1 MPCQLMVGFFAYAKS
16 LDIKVDKAE
25 LEGILTNVHI
35 ICITMSP
42 LLVFFLRQLLLKFS
56 FTLNGSELVE
66 TLCTDAQW
74 HTREDV
80 KKALTLSDYEKTQR
94 SAAAKVEQLCNG
106 VESRHS
112 QSADINAEDS
122 GLASM
127 FFPGPY
133 AIAHQLIS
141 SWAYQDNGK

>member
-35 ICITMSP
+35 ICIIMSP

-80 KKALTLSDYEKTQR
+80 KKALDTAFKKVQKRLSVPGFRKG
-94 SAAAKVEQLCNG
+94 KVPRQIFNNVSFVFTG
-106 VESRHS
+106 
-112 QSADINAEDS
+112 
-122 GLASM
+122 
-127 FFPGPY
+127 
-133 AIAHQLIS
+133 
-141 SWAYQDNGK
+141 